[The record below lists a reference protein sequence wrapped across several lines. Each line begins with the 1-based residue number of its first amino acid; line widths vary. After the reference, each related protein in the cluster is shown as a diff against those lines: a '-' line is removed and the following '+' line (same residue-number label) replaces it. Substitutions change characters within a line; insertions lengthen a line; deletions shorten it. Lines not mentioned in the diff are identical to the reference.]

1 MRAIAAILFAA
12 ALACGPAA
20 AAPPRKTAFSLEPVM
35 QLHVVRS
42 AQPGCEPECLQWIAA
57 QGRIVP
63 GTLGQFREV
72 LRGLGGR
79 KLPIFIDSSGGAVD
93 DALAIGRLIR
103 AKGLHVAVTRT
114 AFMPCAPGDTACR
127 KAKTG
132 GELRGVAQAH
142 FSKCASSCAF
152 ILAGGTR
159 RFVGQGIGV
168 GVHRISMTL
177 RMYRIWRRYA
187 FGAPVETRKTL
198 VSERRLGERHV
209 RARSAYANIGRYF
222 AEMGIGE
229 EIMPLILSTP
239 SDSIRW
245 LTPDELRSTG
255 LATHLISG
263 EQLVSGASMPTSAM
277 PGVPLPPMPKAEAAE

>member
-20 AAPPRKTAFSLEPVM
+20 AAPPKKTAALLEPAM
-35 QLHVVRS
+35 QVHVVRS
-42 AQPGCEPECLQWIAA
+42 AHPGCEPECPQWIAA

-63 GTLGQFREV
+63 GTLGQFKKV

-79 KLPIFIDSSGGAVD
+79 KLPIFVDSSGGAVN

-114 AFMPCAPGDTACR
+114 TFTPCAPGDAACR
-127 KAKTG
+127 RAKSS
-132 GELRGVAQAH
+132 GELRGVAQAY

-159 RFVGQGIGV
+159 RFVGQGTGV

-177 RMYRIWRRYA
+177 RMYRILTRYTL
-187 FGAPVETRKTL
+187 GGRVERRKTL
-198 VSERRLGERHV
+198 VSERKVGEKH
-209 RARSAYANIGRYF
+209 AQTRSAYANIGRYF
-222 AEMGIGE
+222 AEMGIGG

-245 LTPDELRSTG
+245 LTPEELRSTG
-255 LATHLISG
+255 LATHPIGG
-263 EQLVSGASMPTSAM
+263 EQLVTEAAAPTPAA
-277 PGVPLPPMPKAEAAE
+277 LPPAPSPDGPGR